1 MNSPRTMRINLLYER
16 LKSANGIRIGDLARE
31 FEVSTKTIARDFRE
45 LQNLGAYKVGQLLHL
60 DKNVDKPTQD
70 DLQSNTVKH
79 KILLEKQAKS
89 TLAKCDKSNLVAFVL
104 QDLCLLD
111 CA

>member
-60 DKNVDKPTQD
+60 DKTLIKMWTNPHNMTCRATR
-70 DLQSNTVKH
+70 SST
-79 KILLEKQAKS
+79 KS
-89 TLAKCDKSNLVAFVL
+89 C
-104 QDLCLLD
+104 
-111 CA
+111 

>member
-1 MNSPRTMRINLLYER
+1 MNSPRTTRINLLYER

-45 LQNLGAYKVGQLLHL
+45 LQNLGAYKVGQLLYL
-60 DKNVDKPTQD
+60 DKKRASD
-70 DLQSNTVKH
+70 DLQSDALKH
-79 KILLEKQAKS
+79 KIFASEAKS
-89 TLAKCDKSNLVAFVL
+89 ALAKFDKSNLVTFVL
-104 QDLCLLD
+104 QCLWARNSD

>member
-1 MNSPRTMRINLLYER
+1 MNSPRTTRINLLYER

-45 LQNLGAYKVGQLLHL
+45 LQNLGAYKVGQLLYL
-60 DKNVDKPTQD
+60 DKKRASD
-70 DLQSNTVKH
+70 DLQSDAIKH
-79 KILLEKQAKS
+79 KILLAKLCEVES

-104 QDLCLLD
+104 QDLCLPD

>member
-45 LQNLGAYKVGQLLHL
+45 LQNLGAYKVGQLLRL
-60 DKNVDKPTQD
+60 DKTLIKMWKNP
-70 DLQSNTVKH
+70 H
-79 KILLEKQAKS
+79 KMTCRATRSSTKS
-89 TLAKCDKSNLVAFVL
+89 C
-104 QDLCLLD
+104 
-111 CA
+111 